1 MGMKGPTYPGEDES
15 KIKSSEHAGA
25 VALVS
30 SLTAV
35 VVRTRHMCDQTNQ
48 QSSVDGVGLTGPT
61 LVDKQSMAILV
72 GESFFFEGRAP
83 GRLLMLQRITLN
95 Q

>member
-1 MGMKGPTYPGEDES
+1 MGMKEPTYPGENRS
-15 KIKSSEHAGA
+15 KTKSSEHAGT
-25 VALVS
+25 VALLS

-35 VVRTRHMCDQTNQ
+35 VVHKRHMCDQTNQ

-61 LVDKQSMAILV
+61 LVDKQSMATLV

-83 GRLLMLQRITLN
+83 GRLLMLQQITLH